1 MRFDGPACAASLSS
15 FSERAIVATDKLVPE
30 INAFRKSRHD
40 ADGKYIGPFVNEA
53 ADTECFTENGLTP
66 CVSCVRAGDL
76 VIFGANRKVT
86 PRAKI
91 FVISSMQRL
100 LVADTAMFHGGCSA
114 EDPSGETGNGPNELL
129 RAIFILGMTPT
140 RLKTAEELH
149 ARRLCYELDLNWY
162 PDSNHKMMVK
172 RCHEMHKSMGGSVE
186 NVREFAD
193 ASEEIKHWIDPT
205 WREAKL

>member
-1 MRFDGPACAASLSS
+1 M
-15 FSERAIVATDKLVPE
+15 ATDKLVPE

-91 FVISSMQRL
+91 FVVSSMQRL
-100 LVADTAMFHGGCSA
+100 LVA
-114 EDPSGETGNGPNELL
+114 
-129 RAIFILGMTPT
+129 
-140 RLKTAEELH
+140 
-149 ARRLCYELDLNWY
+149 
-162 PDSNHKMMVK
+162 
-172 RCHEMHKSMGGSVE
+172 
-186 NVREFAD
+186 
-193 ASEEIKHWIDPT
+193 
-205 WREAKL
+205 